1 MKNSNNSPVMV
12 VGATGFLGMEIC
24 RQLIAAKRKV
34 KGLVRTSSDPAKVQ
48 VLQRMGVETAT
59 GDIKDIAS
67 LNNVFEEVS
76 AVISTASSTL
86 SRQEGDS
93 IESVDN
99 TGQLNVVEAA
109 NNAGV
114 NQFIFISF
122 KAMSEEFPL
131 QTAKRKVEK
140 QLVESKM
147 NYTILRP
154 TFFMEVWLSPAIG
167 FDFPNS
173 KATIY
178 GEGINKLSWISLKDV
193 AAFAVASLDN
203 PLAMNSIFELGG
215 PDALSPLEVVKIFEQ
230 HTGTTFA
237 VERVPQE
244 AIVIQ
249 KNGAT
254 DSLTESFAALMLAY
268 AEGSMIDMKEALT
281 TCPIELT
288 SVKDYAKQVMPGQ
301 IKTSLK

>member
-34 KGLVRTSSDPAKVQ
+34 KGLVRTSSDPAKVHA
-48 VLQRMGVETAT
+48 LQQMGVETVK
-59 GDIKDIAS
+59 GDIKDVAS
-67 LNNVFEEVS
+67 LNNAFKDVD
-76 AVISTASSTL
+76 AVISTASSTF

-93 IESVDN
+93 IESVDDA
-99 TGQLNVVEAA
+99 GQLNVVEAA
-109 NNAGV
+109 NNAGA

-122 KAMSEEFPL
+122 KAMLEECPL

-140 QLVESKM
+140 QLMESKM

-154 TFFMEVWLSPAIG
+154 TFFMEIWLSPAIG

-178 GEGINKLSWISLKDV
+178 GEGINKLSWISLRDV

-237 VERVPQE
+237 VGRVPQE

-288 SVKDYAKQVMPGQ
+288 SVKDNAKQVMPGQ

>member
-1 MKNSNNSPVMV
+1 MENSKNLPVIV

-34 KGLVRTSSDPAKVQ
+34 KGLVRTSSDPTKVHALKQ
-48 VLQRMGVETAT
+48 MGVETVT
-59 GDIKDIAS
+59 GDIKDVAS
-67 LNNVFEEVS
+67 LNYAFKEVD
-76 AVISTASSTL
+76 AVISTASSTF

-122 KAMSEEFPL
+122 SAMSEEFPL

-140 QLVESKM
+140 QLMESKM
-147 NYTILRP
+147 NYTILQP
-154 TFFMEVWLSPAIG
+154 TFFMEIWLSPAIG

-203 PLAMNSIFELGG
+203 PAAMNSIFELGG
-215 PDALSPLEVVKIFEQ
+215 PDALSPLDVVKIFEQ
-230 HTGTTFA
+230 HTGTGFTL
-237 VERVPQE
+237 VHVPKE
-244 AIVIQ
+244 AIQAQ
-249 KNGAT
+249 KNAAA

-268 AEGSMIDMKEALT
+268 TEGNMIDMKEALK

-288 SVKDYAKQVMPGQ
+288 SVKDYAKQVVPGQ

>member
-1 MKNSNNSPVMV
+1 MENSKNLSVII

-48 VLQRMGVETAT
+48 ALQQIGVETVT
-59 GDIKDIAS
+59 GDIKDVAS
-67 LNNVFEEVS
+67 LNNAFKGIS
-76 AVISTASSTL
+76 AVISSASSTL

-93 IESVDN
+93 IETVDGS
-99 TGQLNVVEAA
+99 GQLNVIEAA
-109 NNAGV
+109 KNAGV

-122 KAMSEEFPL
+122 HSMPEEFPL
-131 QTAKRKVEK
+131 QTAKRTAEK
-140 QLVESKM
+140 QLMESKM

-154 TFFMEVWLSPAIG
+154 TFFMEIWLSPAIG

-203 PLAMNSIFELGG
+203 PAAMNSIFELGG
-215 PDALSPLEVVKIFEQ
+215 PDALSPLDVVKIFEQ
-230 HTGTTFA
+230 HTGTGFTL
-237 VERVPQE
+237 VHVPKE
-244 AIVIQ
+244 AIQAQ
-249 KNGAT
+249 KNAAT

-268 AEGSMIDMKEALT
+268 AEGNMIDMKEALKI
-281 TCPIELT
+281 CRVELT
-288 SVKDYAKQVMPGQ
+288 SVKDYAKQVMPG
-301 IKTSLK
+301 

>member
-1 MKNSNNSPVMV
+1 MENSKNLTVMV

-34 KGLVRTSSDPAKVQ
+34 KGLVRTSSDSAKVHA
-48 VLQRMGVETAT
+48 LQQMGVETVK
-59 GDIKDIAS
+59 GDIKDVAS
-67 LNNVFEEVS
+67 LNNAFKDVD
-76 AVISTASSTL
+76 AVISTASSTF

-93 IESVDN
+93 IESVDDA
-99 TGQLNVVEAA
+99 GQLNVVEAA
-109 NNAGV
+109 NNAGA

-122 KAMSEEFPL
+122 KAMSEECPL

-140 QLVESKM
+140 QLMESKM

-154 TFFMEVWLSPAIG
+154 TFFMEIWLSPAIG

-178 GEGINKLSWISLKDV
+178 GEGINKLSWISLRDV

-203 PLAMNSIFELGG
+203 PLAKNSIFELGG
-215 PDALSPLEVVKIFEQ
+215 PDALSPLEVVEIFEQ
-230 HTGTTFA
+230 HIDTKFKL
-237 VERVPQE
+237 EHVPVD
-244 AIVIQ
+244 AIRAQ

-254 DSLTESFAALMLAY
+254 DSLTESFASLMLAY
-268 AEGSMIDMKEALT
+268 AEGNTINMKELLKSY
-281 TCPIELT
+281 PIELT
-288 SVKDYAKQVMPGQ
+288 SVKDYAKQMIPT
-301 IKTSLK
+301 I